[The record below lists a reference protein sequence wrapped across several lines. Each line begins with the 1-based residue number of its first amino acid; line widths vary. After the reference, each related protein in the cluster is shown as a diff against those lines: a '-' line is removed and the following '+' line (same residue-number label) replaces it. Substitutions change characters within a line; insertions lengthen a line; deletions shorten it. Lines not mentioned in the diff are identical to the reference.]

1 MYVSLH
7 IDSLASDCG
16 ERSSNQWVTHNIEP
30 DIVQY
35 NFIRFQVR
43 LVDEAVAGAEV
54 TLEEGVDQ
62 LVVEGVVEVANKIT
76 DRNTDFLLVL
86 YLKNLYIA
94 T

>member
-1 MYVSLH
+1 M
-7 IDSLASDCG
+7 
-16 ERSSNQWVTHNIEP
+16 
-30 DIVQY
+30 
-35 NFIRFQVR
+35 
-43 LVDEAVAGAEV
+43 AGAEV